1 MSNQITVSEI
11 ADAVETPMTDQG
23 AAEDVD
29 LSGLTAFEVIG
40 KPGEPDLVVELIDLY
55 LKDGS
60 ERVRQ
65 IKCAAVTS
73 DRILLKKAVHTL
85 KGSSG
90 SLGFHQIVELCKA
103 LERIDGQDNLKT
115 LVEQLEFRFTNV
127 CNALRNFRESR
138 VG

>member
-90 SLGFHQIVELCKA
+90 SLGFHQIAGLC
-103 LERIDGQDNLKT
+103 
-115 LVEQLEFRFTNV
+115 EQLERLDTPDQIRPHVQRLGFKFANL
-127 CNALRNFRESR
+127 CAALRVLRQSR
-138 VG
+138 VV